1 MESAMVPS
9 VFIFT
14 PLLYSYHIG
23 YGKWH
28 GTPVKPNTLPQLKVY
43 PCLGS
48 VYTKDFSHGGGT
60 FPNTSKLFFGKMEN
74 FFSIRK
80 CIRNKRRRTH
90 LGPRLAKIFLRPFFR
105 FTHVSPVWS
114 PYKQYWQI
122 TSSRRTQSLT
132 TAWNHGIIP
141 PWRFYTKQ
149 FSKKYFPPILCILL
163 HHINQEIEGL

>member
-9 VFIFT
+9 FFIFT

-90 LGPRLAKIFLRPFFR
+90 LGPRLAKIFLRPFSDSRTFR
-105 FTHVSPVWS
+105 
-114 PYKQYWQI
+114 
-122 TSSRRTQSLT
+122 
-132 TAWNHGIIP
+132 
-141 PWRFYTKQ
+141 Q
-149 FSKKYFPPILCILL
+149 FEVLISNIDKLL
-163 HHINQEIEGL
+163 HHVEPNRLQPPEITASFLHEDFIRSSFQKNIFPRSYASCSIT